1 MSPLEFKS
9 DPVAQNPVSHLTQNK
24 AESLLCPFEV
34 PCDSV
39 LTPYHLLA
47 HSAPD
52 CTTFLKCPTS
62 GPLQLPLHPK
72 PGMFF
77 LQHLPGPLSHFLQS
91 IFVWVLLKAEHLMQA
106 FHLGWGGGVQSQA
119 ARVSEQGSREV
130 GTQAGL
136 SAHGAHQKRRQR
148 RRKDRKKS
156 F

>member
-9 DPVAQNPVSHLTQNK
+9 DPVAQNPVSHLIQNK

-34 PCDSV
+34 PCDPV

-52 CTTFLKCPTS
+52 CATFLKCPTS
-62 GPLQLPLHPK
+62 GPLQLLLHPK

-77 LQHLPGPLSHFLQS
+77 LQHLPSPLSHFLQS

-106 FHLGWGGGVQSQA
+106 FHLGWGGRCAVPGSESERTGEQRGWDTGWS
-119 ARVSEQGSREV
+119 VSPWGSSE
-130 GTQAGL
+130 
-136 SAHGAHQKRRQR
+136 
-148 RRKDRKKS
+148 KKTTKKKG
-156 F
+156 